1 MFFLFVPIALF
12 NSINTVLYTLISV
25 CIFLLIIIVGTEKV
39 MHFSKKN
46 TASNLITS
54 GPKKK
59 HSAHRAQNRKRET
72 QIKKMDSSKKRLQ
85 TKHGTDSLVKKNL
98 TIYAKKDHFTY
109 NNNYAFN
116 KQSFFYTYINKK
128 NIKGISKNYDITL
141 LMLGDSLL
149 KNKSKISII
158 GFFH

>member
-98 TIYAKKDHFTY
+98 TIYAKKDHFIASKKIERHFTY
-109 NNNYAFN
+109 INNYAFN
-116 KQSFFYTYINKK
+116 KQSFFYAYTGNCKF
-128 NIKGISKNYDITL
+128 NLN
-141 LMLGDSLL
+141 
-149 KNKSKISII
+149 
-158 GFFH
+158 FFTKTNGRL

>member
-1 MFFLFVPIALF
+1 MFFLFVSIALF
-12 NSINTVLYTLISV
+12 DSINTVLFTLISV
-25 CIFLLIIIVGTEKV
+25 CIFLLIIVVGTERV
-39 MHFSKKN
+39 MHFSKK
-46 TASNLITS
+46 
-54 GPKKK
+54 K
-59 HSAHRAQNRKRET
+59 HSVHRAQNKKSKP
-72 QIKKMDSSKKRLQ
+72 QIRKMDSSKKRLQ
-85 TKHGTDSLVKKNL
+85 TRHVTDSLVKKNL

>member
-1 MFFLFVPIALF
+1 MFFLFVSIALF
-12 NSINTVLYTLISV
+12 DSINTVLFTLISV
-25 CIFLLIIIVGTEKV
+25 CIFLLIIVVGTERV

-46 TASNLITS
+46 TASNSTTPGS
-54 GPKKK
+54 KKK
-59 HSAHRAQNRKRET
+59 HSVHRAQNKKSKP
-72 QIKKMDSSKKRLQ
+72 QIRKMDSSKKRLQ
-85 TKHGTDSLVKKNL
+85 TGYVTDSLVKKNL
-98 TIYAKKDHFTY
+98 IIYAKKDHFTY

-141 LMLGDSLL
+141 LMFGDSLL